1 MSYVFAGIRYDNK
14 PNVDFSKR
22 NTDRYE
28 LSLEFESKLTFDKI
42 KNSAPYFEYLKDDKV
57 VGWYDAEVQV
67 GYIA

>member
-1 MSYVFAGIRYDNK
+1 VFAGIRYDNK

-42 KNSAPYFEYLKDDKV
+42 KNSAPYFEYLLDDKV